1 MLKVGLT
8 GEAGAGKSYVSK
20 ILSEEFDIPVI
31 DSDNVTRE
39 LMQPG
44 QTVFNNVVDS
54 FGEEYLDDDGYL
66 DRPKLAQLVFND
78 EEMLCKL
85 NSITH
90 PATIAEIKRRITKY
104 ESEGHK
110 MVVIESAI
118 ALDSSYDDF
127 CDEFW
132 YVYADEASRRERL
145 KRNRGYSEEK
155 IDSIIS
161 SQRDEK
167 FFKENCCK
175 VIENSLS
182 ATKETIVKQLEAI
195 IH

>member
-20 ILSEEFDIPVI
+20 ILREEFGIPVI

-44 QTVFNNVVDS
+44 QIVFNNVVDT
-54 FGEEYLDDDGYL
+54 FGEEYLDDEGHIN
-66 DRPKLAQLVFND
+66 RTKLARLVFNN
-78 EEMLCKL
+78 EEMLLKL
-85 NSITH
+85 NNITH
-90 PATIAEIKRRITKY
+90 PATIDEIKSRIEKY
-104 ESEGHK
+104 ESEGYK

-118 ALDSSYDDF
+118 ALDSAYDDF

-145 KRNRGYSEEK
+145 KENRGYSDEK

-167 FFKENCCK
+167 FFREHCCK
-175 VIENSLS
+175 VIENTFG
-182 ATKETIVKQLEAI
+182 ATKETIVKQLKTF